1 MKKWWIVTSQ
11 TYMRQVKSWSFFFL
25 VLMPFIF
32 LGIGVGIGY
41 LGMNSST
48 NHDKIAMV
56 SSDQKLRQQYV
67 KQNKDDINGKYQT
80 EASAKKALKHKD
92 ISGYILI
99 KSDAKQVSANYY
111 GDQNLSNE
119 VKTNLQLFL
128 GQIQQ
133 SNNLQNAQLSPA
145 QATSLATN
153 FSLKEHVKKQKSDDS
168 TIRQI
173 SFWILVGMVY
183 MILSNYSSITAQ
195 EIASEKGTK
204 IMEIIFSSTSAV
216 KYFVGKIS
224 GVMLVILTQIAVYI
238 IGGGVAL
245 EVAKK
250 IDLTKDFMRDNSH
263 LVNGVI
269 DNLFNVNLL
278 FLFLGVVIY
287 TILSALSGALVAKAE
302 DAPKA
307 AQPAIMLSMLAF
319 FATFPFVAD
328 PDVMVV
334 KVLSYVPFFSSYFMP
349 IRVINE
355 TAGPVE
361 VVISLVIL
369 IATIL
374 LSSYYIGKMYKGL
387 MLQTDDRGFFKAL
400 KTGLSYGRL

>member
-1 MKKWWIVTSQ
+1 M
-11 TYMRQVKSWSFFFL
+11 
-25 VLMPFIF
+25 
-32 LGIGVGIGY
+32 
-41 LGMNSST
+41 
-48 NHDKIAMV
+48 
-56 SSDQKLRQQYV
+56 
-67 KQNKDDINGKYQT
+67 
-80 EASAKKALKHKD
+80 
-92 ISGYILI
+92 I

-216 KYFVGKIS
+216 KYFIGKIS

-287 TILSALSGALVAKAE
+287 TIL
-302 DAPKA
+302 
-307 AQPAIMLSMLAF
+307 
-319 FATFPFVAD
+319 
-328 PDVMVV
+328 
-334 KVLSYVPFFSSYFMP
+334 
-349 IRVINE
+349 
-355 TAGPVE
+355 
-361 VVISLVIL
+361 
-369 IATIL
+369 
-374 LSSYYIGKMYKGL
+374 
-387 MLQTDDRGFFKAL
+387 
-400 KTGLSYGRL
+400 

>member
-1 MKKWWIVTSQ
+1 M
-11 TYMRQVKSWSFFFL
+11 
-25 VLMPFIF
+25 
-32 LGIGVGIGY
+32 
-41 LGMNSST
+41 
-48 NHDKIAMV
+48 
-56 SSDQKLRQQYV
+56 
-67 KQNKDDINGKYQT
+67 
-80 EASAKKALKHKD
+80 
-92 ISGYILI
+92 
-99 KSDAKQVSANYY
+99 
-111 GDQNLSNE
+111 
-119 VKTNLQLFL
+119 
-128 GQIQQ
+128 
-133 SNNLQNAQLSPA
+133 
-145 QATSLATN
+145 
-153 FSLKEHVKKQKSDDS
+153 
-168 TIRQI
+168 
-173 SFWILVGMVY
+173 
-183 MILSNYSSITAQ
+183 
-195 EIASEKGTK
+195 
-204 IMEIIFSSTSAV
+204 
-216 KYFVGKIS
+216 
-224 GVMLVILTQIAVYI
+224 
-238 IGGGVAL
+238 
-245 EVAKK
+245 
-250 IDLTKDFMRDNSH
+250 
-263 LVNGVI
+263 
-269 DNLFNVNLL
+269 
-278 FLFLGVVIY
+278 VIY

>member
-11 TYMRQVKSWSFFFL
+11 TYMRQVKSWSFFLL

-56 SSDQKLRQQYV
+56 SSNEQLRQQYI
-67 KQNKDDINGKYQT
+67 KQNKDDINGKYKT
-80 EASAKKALKHKD
+80 EASAKKALKNKD

-99 KSDAKQVSANYY
+99 KSDAKQVTANYY
-111 GDQNLSNE
+111 GDQNLSND

-153 FSLKEHVKKQKSDDS
+153 FSLKEHVQKQKSNDS
-168 TIRQI
+168 TIRQV
-173 SFWILVGMVY
+173 SFWIMVGMVY
-183 MILSNYSSITAQ
+183 MILINYSSITAQ

-204 IMEIIFSSTSAV
+204 IKEIIFSSTSAV
-216 KYFVGKIS
+216 KYFIGKIS
-224 GVMLVILTQIAVYI
+224 GVMLVILTQIVVYI
-238 IGGGVAL
+238 VGGGIVL
-245 EVAKK
+245 EIAKK
-250 IDLTKDFMRDNSH
+250 IDLTKDFMQNNSQ
-263 LVNGVI
+263 LVNGVV

-287 TILSALSGALVAKAE
+287 TVLSALSGALVAKAE

-328 PDVMVV
+328 PDVVIV

-349 IRVINE
+349 IRIINE

-361 VVISLVIL
+361 VIISLVIL
-369 IATIL
+369 LATIL

-400 KTGLSYGRL
+400 KTGLSYK